1 MTRKFVDFL
10 ICAIALFA
18 AFENVCAQQ
27 RPLITEDVDI
37 IPVGSVR
44 VGAGVDF
51 VQNAKFPLSGLTGD
65 LTRVGVIE
73 INSGFAPN
81 VQIELE
87 GVLQNFLSI
96 NSQQNPSPIPL
107 EVPLNANSTNDVGD
121 FRLSAKLKLRSESKN
136 LPAVAFKFGFELPN
150 ANQARGIG
158 SNQNNI
164 FGMVIAG
171 KKFGG
176 TFQNNERRLNVF
188 GNLGIGILPAPLER
202 FAQNDVLLYGVAGIY
217 RVNNRFNVVSE
228 VNGRASTRSGNAP
241 LGTESQSE
249 FRLGT
254 QIRTSGL
261 RFDAAGII
269 GLTRNSPRSGI
280 TFGVTYQS
288 PAIFT
293 PAK

>member
-1 MTRKFVDFL
+1 MTRRFVEF
-10 ICAIALFA
+10 IACAIVLLIACS
-18 AFENVCAQQ
+18 NVRAQQ

-37 IPVGSVR
+37 IPTGSVR
-44 VGAGVDF
+44 IGAGVDF

-87 GVLQNFLSI
+87 GTLQNFLSI
-96 NSQQNPSPIPL
+96 NSQNAAPIPL